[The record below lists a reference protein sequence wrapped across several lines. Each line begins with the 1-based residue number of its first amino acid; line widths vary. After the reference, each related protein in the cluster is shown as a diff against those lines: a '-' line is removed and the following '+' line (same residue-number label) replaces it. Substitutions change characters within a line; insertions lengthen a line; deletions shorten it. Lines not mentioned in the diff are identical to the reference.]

1 MNIWKSL
8 DNPTIGESLVNES
21 YDHNDHNLDFLM
33 EGANADVVKE
43 LKKSAG
49 NKKEYSKKEVCNAI
63 ISTSFKNGYILTLS
77 REDQV
82 EAVKN
87 MIIALVI
94 TGACTIGG
102 LGIGL
107 IKSSKN
113 KNERNVADEIIDL
126 FNEELKNDE
135 VISKYLNGAKS
146 VNKAYKVATKAINI
160 SNSAIKGAMVGVII
174 SMVTVAIRTLRYLE
188 KKKKEEEST
197 NESYDYDYY
206 LDLILME
213 EDDFYDDEVEIFN
226 ESKKNSKK
234 QTKNAVDPII
244 NTSDE
249 VLEQLIK
256 DAPGELKGMLSRL
269 KQRTDAYKAAKK
281 AGKTEKAA
289 QLLDQIKAQ
298 KQQIR
303 SYRKDNMIA
312 FTKNHKKALIAAGIG
327 TAAATA
333 GGIVAYKHFKNKK
346 KKEEEE
352 SNTNE
357 SYDYSTIDESFP
369 DFLDLGVATFKNNK
383 TGEIIKTK
391 NMEEFNNMMLKAN
404 NNKDFSLVFGDDIKQ
419 EITKKAKEEA
429 SESFKKVDATVK
441 DVKDTISKAGLDE
454 VIDKNID
461 KKDKN
466 KKLSTSD
473 RSKLKSNI
481 IKGLIAAGIITAVA
495 GGAYAIKK
503 NIDKKKKEK
512 EESNTNESY
521 ISAYIREE
529 ADSLYRTEDDYYDF
543 DDED

>member
-8 DNPTIGESLVNES
+8 DNPTIGESNTNES
-21 YDHNDHNLDFLM
+21 YDNNDYNLDFLM
-33 EGANADVVKE
+33 EAANADVVKE

-49 NKKEYSKKEVCNAI
+49 NKKEYSKKEVCDAI

-87 MIIALVI
+87 MIIALII
-94 TGACTIGG
+94 TGTCSIGG

-113 KNERNVADEIIDL
+113 KSKNERNIADEFIDI
-126 FNEELKNDE
+126 FDAELKDDK

-146 VNKAYKVATKAINI
+146 VNKAYKVATNAINI
-160 SNSAIKGAMVGVII
+160 SSSAIRGAVVGVII
-174 SMVTVAIRTLRYLE
+174 SMVTVAIRTLKYLE
-188 KKKKEEEST
+188 KKKKEEDEST

-213 EDDFYDDEVEIFN
+213 EDDIDFHDEVEIFN

-234 QTKNAVDPII
+234 QIKNAIDPII

-269 KQRTDAYKAAKK
+269 KKRKDEYKAAKA

-289 QLLDQIKAQ
+289 QLLDQIRAQ

-303 SYRKDNMIA
+303 SYRKDNMITFA
-312 FTKNHKKALIAAGIG
+312 KNHKKALIAAGIG
-327 TAAATA
+327 TAAVATA
-333 GGIVAYKHFKNKK
+333 GGIAAYKHFKNKK
-346 KKEEEE
+346 EKEE
-352 SNTNE
+352 
-357 SYDYSTIDESFP
+357 
-369 DFLDLGVATFKNNK
+369 
-383 TGEIIKTK
+383 
-391 NMEEFNNMMLKAN
+391 
-404 NNKDFSLVFGDDIKQ
+404 
-419 EITKKAKEEA
+419 
-429 SESFKKVDATVK
+429 
-441 DVKDTISKAGLDE
+441 
-454 VIDKNID
+454 
-461 KKDKN
+461 
-466 KKLSTSD
+466 
-473 RSKLKSNI
+473 
-481 IKGLIAAGIITAVA
+481 
-495 GGAYAIKK
+495 
-503 NIDKKKKEK
+503 